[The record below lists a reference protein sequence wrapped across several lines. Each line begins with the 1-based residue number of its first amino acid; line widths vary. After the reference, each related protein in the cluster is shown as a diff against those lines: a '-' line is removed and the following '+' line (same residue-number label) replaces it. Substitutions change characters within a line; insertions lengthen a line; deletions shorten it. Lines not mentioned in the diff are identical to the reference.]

1 MHIQVINPNTSAHMT
16 ATIGAAAEEAAAPG
30 TTISAVNPASGPS
43 SIEGHYDEALAVPGL
58 LEKVR
63 EGESRGVSGHV
74 IACFGDPGLLAAREI
89 AIAPVVGIAEAAMHL
104 ATLVAPRFSV
114 VTTLERTCIIAE
126 QLTERYGM
134 TRHCASIRATE
145 IAVLELDD
153 PASDALERISA
164 MCRRA
169 LEDDGSEAL
178 ILGCAGMADMART
191 LSSELG
197 VPVLEGV
204 SAGVKLTESLAAL
217 GVTTSKTGGLAY
229 PLSKSYSGA
238 MAPFSP

>member
-1 MHIQVINPNTSAHMT
+1 MHIQVINPNTSDQMT
-16 ATIGAAAEEAAAPG
+16 ATIAAAAREAAAPG
-30 TTISAVNPASGPS
+30 TSISAVNPVSGPP

-63 EGESRGVSGHV
+63 EGESRGVNGHV

-89 AIAPVVGIAEAAMHL
+89 ATAPVVGIAEAAMHL

-114 VTTLERTCIIAE
+114 VTTLERTCMIA
-126 QLTERYGM
+126 QHLTERYGM

-145 IAVLELDD
+145 IAVLDLDD
-153 PASDALERISA
+153 PASNALQCITA

-169 LEDDGSEAL
+169 LQDDGAEAL
-178 ILGCAGMADMART
+178 VLGCAGMANMART

-204 SAGVKLTESLAAL
+204 SAGVKLAESLAAL
-217 GVTTSKTGGLAY
+217 GVTTSKTRGLAY
-229 PLSKSYSGA
+229 PLSKPYSGT
-238 MAPFSP
+238 MEQFSP